1 MKKSLKD
8 YDDAKLLELL
18 KGNRKEAARAMEEIY
33 ERYSKL
39 IYTYCVKF
47 LNDEKIALDIF
58 HDSFIKFYEAV
69 KDGKQ
74 IEKINSYLARIA
86 RNMCINENKKRDNTN
101 LEFDELLFNT
111 ENEQLNLEKKEIN
124 ELLNQALER
133 LPDEFKELIILKEF
147 LDYKYKDIADLMDIN
162 MSLVRT
168 RIYRAKQMLRDYL
181 KVYINEINEIK

>member
-8 YDDAKLLELL
+8 YDDAKLLKLL

>member
-101 LEFDELLFNT
+101 LQFDELLFNT